1 MGSKILN
8 ISGWGSSRL
17 PAEPQML
24 CLNFEVVRQVWSPS
38 LCGPVLAVP
47 REMRMSKSYFV
58 VGLDD
63 LGGLFQPMIL

>member
-1 MGSKILN
+1 
-8 ISGWGSSRL
+8 
-17 PAEPQML
+17 ML